1 MKIVL
6 ASDHGGYDLKEVIK
20 KHLIEKGFDI
30 MDIGTNSEESVDYP
44 DYGYAAGEVV
54 AAGKADAGII
64 FCGSGIGICIAANKV
79 KGIRCALLTSVEM
92 AVLAKSHNDANII
105 SLGGRLTPPD
115 LAIQIVDTWLTT
127 DAEGGRHQRRIDKLN
142 QL

>member
-20 KHLIEKGFDI
+20 KHLIDQDYDI
-30 MDIGTNSEESVDYP
+30 LDMGTNSEESVDYP
-44 DYGYAAGEVV
+44 DYGVAAGEAV
-54 AAGKADAGII
+54 AAGKAEKGIV

-92 AVLAKSHNDANII
+92 AVLAKSHNDANVI

-115 LAIQIVDTWLTT
+115 LAIQIVDTWLATE
-127 DAEGGRHQRRIDKLN
+127 AEGGRHQRRIDKLN

>member
-20 KHLIEKGFDI
+20 KHLTDKNYEI
-30 MDIGTNSEESVDYP
+30 MDLGTTSEESVDYP

-54 AAGKADAGII
+54 AEGKADAGIV

-92 AVLAKSHNDANII
+92 AVLAKSHNDANVI

-115 LAIQIVDTWLTT
+115 LAIEIVDTWLTT

>member
-6 ASDHGGYDLKEVIK
+6 ASDHGGYDLKEIIK
-20 KHLIEKGFDI
+20 KHLTEEGYDI
-30 MDIGTNSEESVDYP
+30 MDLGTNSEESVDYP

-54 AAGKADAGII
+54 AQGKADKGIV

-127 DAEGGRHQRRIDKLN
+127 EAEGGRHQRRIDKLN

>member
-20 KHLIEKGFDI
+20 KHLTEKGYDI
-30 MDIGTNSEESVDYP
+30 MDLGTNSEESVDYP

-54 AAGKADAGII
+54 AQGKADCGIV

-127 DAEGGRHQRRIDKLN
+127 DSEGGRHQRRIDKLN

>member
-6 ASDHGGYDLKEVIK
+6 ASDHGGYDLKEIIK
-20 KHLIEKGFDI
+20 KHLIQKGYDI
-30 MDIGTNSEESVDYP
+30 IDLGTNSEASVDYP
-44 DYGYAAGEVV
+44 DYGYAAGKVV
-54 AAGKADAGII
+54 AEGKAERGIV

-115 LAIQIVDTWLTT
+115 LAIKIVDTWLTT
-127 DAEGGRHQRRIDKLN
+127 EAEGGRHQRRIDKLN

>member
-6 ASDHGGYDLKEVIK
+6 ASDHGGYELKEVIK
-20 KHLIEKGFDI
+20 NHLTEKGYDI
-30 MDIGTNSEESVDYP
+30 MDLGTTSEESVDYP

-54 AAGKADAGII
+54 AQGKADAGIV

-79 KGIRCALLTSVEM
+79 KGVRCALLTSVEM
-92 AVLAKSHNDANII
+92 AVLAKSHNDANVI

-115 LAIQIVDTWLTT
+115 LAIEIVDTWLTT
-127 DAEGGRHQRRIDKLN
+127 DVAGGRHQRRIDKLN

>member
-1 MKIVL
+1 L

-20 KHLIEKGFDI
+20 KHLTDKNYEI
-30 MDIGTNSEESVDYP
+30 MDLGTTSEESVDYP

-54 AAGKADAGII
+54 AEGKADEGIV

-79 KGIRCALLTSVEM
+79 KGVRCALLTSVEM
-92 AVLAKSHNDANII
+92 AVLAKSHNDANVI

-115 LAIQIVDTWLTT
+115 LAIEIVDTWLTT

>member
-20 KHLIEKGFDI
+20 KHLTEKGYDI
-30 MDIGTNSEESVDYP
+30 MDLGTNSEDSVDYP

-54 AAGKADAGII
+54 AQGKADRGIV

-127 DAEGGRHQRRIDKLN
+127 EAEGGRHQRRIDKLN

>member
-6 ASDHGGYDLKEVIK
+6 ASDHGGYELKEVIK
-20 KHLIEKGFDI
+20 KHLIDGGYDVT
-30 MDIGTNSEESVDYP
+30 DLGTNCEDSVDYP
-44 DYGYAAGEVV
+44 DYGYAAGEYV
-54 AAGKADAGII
+54 ADGKADRGIV

-79 KGIRCALLTSVEM
+79 KGIRCALVNSVEM

-105 SLGGRLTPPD
+105 SLGGRLTAPD
-115 LAIQIVDTWLTT
+115 LAIEIVDTWLNTK
-127 DAEGGRHQRRIDKLN
+127 AEGGRHQRRIDKLN